1 MPVPAT
7 HRDRAASPRNPSE
20 GYDRYGN
27 RWTQTLSGSGL
38 GPQPSFSFNA
48 ANNQIAN
55 SGYTYDAAG
64 NMTNDG
70 SHTYTYDADG
80 NLLAVDGGQTASYVY
95 DALNRRV
102 RAQTASATY
111 EFMYDYA
118 GRRTSSWYNPSSGN
132 PGAGN
137 EGRIYWDGTQIAYR
151 AYNGQTYFDHRDW
164 LGTERMRTG
173 YTGAVAATFTSL
185 PFGDGAASTL
195 PGGDPAIQDNASFA
209 TLDQDP
215 ESNTHHA
222 QFRNYSP
229 TQGRWLAPD
238 PYDGSYDI
246 TNPQSFNRYAYVLN
260 NPLTF
265 TDPLGLE
272 CAIDGSGCSLGCNG
286 DPLCG
291 QPGIGG
297 GGGGGGAGGSIGN
310 DPFFGGSC
318 CGALGGNDWNL
329 QYGGN
334 SWYVALLNGSSGLP
348 SDGYNIYVGCVGP
361 SIFDFT
367 CMPDDVSMGYFAAGT
382 GAYTNGSSVFA
393 SSNLLFNSTD
403 SPHSAFA
410 GSVALP
416 IAPGIIF
423 PIPFA
428 FLGNGDI
435 CLGAG
440 FGVWITRSKRWVG
453 NKFGGKYR
461 RCTWRSQRGC
471 ELSANRIRRGT
482 VVS

>member
-1 MPVPAT
+1 MGHPAT
-7 HRDRAASPRNPSE
+7 
-20 GYDRYGN
+20 
-27 RWTQTLSGSGL
+27 
-38 GPQPSFSFNA
+38 
-48 ANNQIAN
+48 NQITAGN
-55 SGYTYDAAG
+55 GYTYHAAG

-70 SHTYTYDADG
+70 FHSYTYDAEG
-80 NLLAVDGGQTASYVY
+80 NILQVDGGQTASYVY

-229 TQGRWLAPD
+229 TQGRWLTPD
-238 PYDGSYDI
+238 PYSGSYDI
-246 TNPQSFNRYAYVLN
+246 TNPQSMNRYAYVLN

-272 CAIDGSGCSLGCNG
+272 DPTGDGGCDPSVQACTPTSGS
-286 DPLCG
+286 
-291 QPGIGG
+291 GG
-297 GGGGGGAGGSIGN
+297 GGGGGGSG
-310 DPFFGGSC
+310 
-318 CGALGGNDWNL
+318 
-329 QYGGN
+329 
-334 SWYVALLNGSSGLP
+334 NGSTPPPDCNGNFTACDNENPTQPAGCNIFNCYSGTGLP
-348 SDGYNIYVGCVGP
+348 LLGMATG
-361 SIFDFT
+361 
-367 CMPDDVSMGYFAAGT
+367 GT
-382 GAYTNGSSVFA
+382 GAAPSNGTYTFHVTVTAKSAAGAVAAPATFCTTYPTICTLGTDITSVLEAIPPVAA
-393 SSNLLFNSTD
+393 SVLLFNMQGDNS
-403 SPHSAFA
+403 SSARCSQVRQQAITSCSQQFVGRGY
-410 GSVALP
+410 GSD
-416 IAPGIIF
+416 APGLVRQCVRQIMES
-423 PIPFA
+423 
-428 FLGNGDI
+428 
-435 CLGAG
+435 AG
-440 FGVWITRSKRWVG
+440 CS
-453 NKFGGKYR
+453 Y
-461 RCTWRSQRGC
+461 
-471 ELSANRIRRGT
+471 
-482 VVS
+482 